1 MILSAQNLKKSY
13 EDRELFSDVSLSVS
27 EGKKIAIVGPS
38 GSGKTTLLNILGLLE
53 TPDEGSLELEGLTV
67 HTNCHKIRNQKMG
80 FVFQFH
86 YLNSD
91 LTVFENLELP
101 RLIKGERFSRQEALD
116 LLKNVQLEEKI
127 DTPTKFLSGG
137 QKQRIAFARSLVNNP
152 KILFADEP
160 TGQLDQN
167 LASEMM
173 ELFLNLPQAVVLVTH
188 DRQFAAKMQE
198 RYELINHRLVAW

>member
-1 MILSAQNLKKSY
+1 MILSAQNLKKSF
-13 EDRELFSDVSLSVS
+13 EDRELFSEVSLCVS

-53 TPDEGSLELEGLTV
+53 TPDEGILEIEGLKV

-137 QKQRIAFARSLVNNP
+137 QKQRVAFARSLVNNP

-173 ELFLNLPQAVVLVTH
+173 ELFLKLPQAVVLVTH

>member
-1 MILSAQNLKKSY
+1 
-13 EDRELFSDVSLSVS
+13 
-27 EGKKIAIVGPS
+27 
-38 GSGKTTLLNILGLLE
+38 
-53 TPDEGSLELEGLTV
+53 
-67 HTNCHKIRNQKMG
+67 MG

>member
-1 MILSAQNLKKSY
+1 
-13 EDRELFSDVSLSVS
+13 
-27 EGKKIAIVGPS
+27 
-38 GSGKTTLLNILGLLE
+38 
-53 TPDEGSLELEGLTV
+53 
-67 HTNCHKIRNQKMG
+67 MG

-188 DRQFAAKMQE
+188 DRHFAAKMQE